1 VVYTGVNEYCRCVE
15 ARIDAA
21 ADDMRL
27 LRLRCTQGGS
37 VQRLDNDVFRGRA
50 AAGFRERDG
59 GL

>member
-1 VVYTGVNEYCRCVE
+1 VE